1 MDFFYLENYFG
12 SKSFS
17 MTKKMALPFGM
28 LSLNEKIHLSHK
40 NIFHI
45 YIPTQNIYLY
55 GEYAL
60 QSIYSCINVAVLSSL
75 RENYKEPVQPEV
87 P

>member
-1 MDFFYLENYFG
+1 
-12 SKSFS
+12 
-17 MTKKMALPFGM
+17 MTKKTALPFGM
-28 LSLNEKIHLSHK
+28 LSLDGKIHLSHK

-45 YIPTQNIYLY
+45 YIPSQNIYLY

-60 QSIYSCINVAVLSSL
+60 QSIYLCISVAVLLSL
-75 RENYKEPVQPEV
+75 KENFKEPVQPEI

>member
-1 MDFFYLENYFG
+1 MDFFYLKIYFG

-28 LSLNEKIHLSHK
+28 LSLVGKIHLSHK

-45 YIPTQNIYLY
+45 YIPTQNTYLF
-55 GEYAL
+55 GE
-60 QSIYSCINVAVLSSL
+60 
-75 RENYKEPVQPEV
+75 
-87 P
+87 